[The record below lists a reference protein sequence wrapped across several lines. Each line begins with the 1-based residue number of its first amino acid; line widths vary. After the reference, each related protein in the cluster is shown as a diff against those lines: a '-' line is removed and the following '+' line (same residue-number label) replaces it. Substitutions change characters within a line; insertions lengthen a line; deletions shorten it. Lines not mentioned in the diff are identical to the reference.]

1 MEKNYV
7 LKDSPLYSTIYSS
20 ENIVVKKDLKI
31 KLDNTKKIFSLSH
44 NFYQSKK
51 FNSTF
56 KNYFSYAPPSI
67 SNFQENNKVF
77 VFWTRNNSYF
87 ILGDV
92 EAKSIISSFNS
103 IASITD
109 QTGGWVC
116 FNLSGQH
123 SKSLFEKLVVF
134 DIDSF
139 KKGEV
144 TRTSINK
151 INCFVLCNEKFLKYT
166 IVCPIS
172 FMESMRMRLVNL
184 INLIA

>member
-7 LKDSPLYSTIYSS
+7 HKDLTLYSTIYSS
-20 ENIVVKKDLKI
+20 VNIVVKKDLKL

-56 KNYFSYAPPSI
+56 KNYFSFAPPSI

-92 EAKSIISSFNS
+92 EAKSIISSFNP
-103 IASITD
+103 IASITN

-139 KKGEV
+139 KEGEV

-151 INCFVLCNEKFLKYT
+151 INCFVLCKEKYLNYT
-166 IVCPIS
+166 IICPIS
-172 FMESMRMRLVNL
+172 FMESMRTRLKSL